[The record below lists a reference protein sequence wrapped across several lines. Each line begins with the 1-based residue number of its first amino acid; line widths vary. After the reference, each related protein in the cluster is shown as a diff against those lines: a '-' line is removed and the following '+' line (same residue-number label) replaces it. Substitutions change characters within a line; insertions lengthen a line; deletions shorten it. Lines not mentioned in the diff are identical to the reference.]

1 MSNVGL
7 IDDGYMTAWGDWGS
21 LKPKAFPTAFAISPN
36 PTEKDV
42 DACMK
47 SLSDS
52 MRANGMKPG
61 IWLAPFAA
69 DKHSKLTKTHPDWII
84 RDNAG
89 RPANS
94 SNCGKFF
101 YGLDVTNPEVREHV
115 FRTIRRAVSVW
126 GFEVLKIDFLYAAC
140 LKGNGKYDMSISRAE
155 AMHLALRC
163 IRAGAGSRTFL
174 IGCGC
179 PLGTAVGYI
188 DGMRISAD
196 TGPTWQPSFPLPSWD
211 HSTLPSLRAMVR
223 NSITRSSFGH
233 RWWHNDPDCILL
245 GETTELTDE
254 EVVSAA
260 TAVGMLS
267 GMTLMS
273 DDLTKLRH
281 NRLRIITRIFPVVGA
296 TALAIDL
303 HQPSRSGIPGIL
315 RLWCTDETAAS
326 DVVMGSNGGGSLKE
340 MQDPNSL
347 AIRTAQSIAFNPDR
361 NLGDIA
367 AGIRNRVH
375 VAKGLGRWSVVSLS
389 NWTDVPET
397 VVAPMSICLPPPSP
411 DTIDEFS
418 TDNSLGYHVLAF
430 WSSKYVWIPK
440 KQIDNKWT
448 LSKML
453 DPHETEVSHVKP
465 VKDEP
470 QYIGS
475 DIHFTCGFEV
485 RYFKNDG
492 CNQVEIAFKS
502 EWRRSGYAFL
512 FIPSSSKGPIKATVN
527 GRSGNFDVIAEPS
540 LGDGKLGR
548 VVRVWI
554 TIRGDGKNE
563 DGIVV
568 LKF

>member
-21 LKPKAFPTAFAISPN
+21 LKPKAFPTAFAMSPN

-69 DKHSKLTKTHPDWII
+69 DKHSKLTKTHPGWII

-140 LKGNGKYDMSISRAE
+140 LKGNGKYDMNISRAE

-260 TAVGMLS
+260 TVVGMLS

-303 HQPSRSGIPGIL
+303 HQPSRSGIPGVL
-315 RLWCTDETAAS
+315 RLWCTDEAAAS
-326 DVVMGSNGGGSLKE
+326 DVVVGSNGGGSLKE

-367 AGIRNRVH
+367 AGSRNRVH

-389 NWTDVPET
+389 NWSNVPET

-453 DPHETEVSHVKP
+453 DPHETEVFHVKP

-485 RYFKNDG
+485 RYFKTDG
-492 CNQVEIAFKS
+492 CNQVEVAFKS

-512 FIPSSSKGPIKATVN
+512 FIPSSSKGPIRASVN

-540 LGDGKLGR
+540 LGDSKLGR